1 MSISLKILYFLC
13 LFTSTVVIAMEHI
26 LTKQQ
31 EEPTQVY
38 FTESDTDSGESDTD
52 SSDSNADS
60 RRRKIFDRD
69 PTIDTF
75 FLMRQVQDYI
85 ELLDKKD
92 SELNKAKFQI
102 MQLQK
107 QIKSLNFLLK
117 KNQKLTEK

>member
-1 MSISLKILYFLC
+1 
-13 LFTSTVVIAMEHI
+13 
-26 LTKQQ
+26 
-31 EEPTQVY
+31 
-38 FTESDTDSGESDTD
+38 
-52 SSDSNADS
+52 
-60 RRRKIFDRD
+60 
-69 PTIDTF
+69 
-75 FLMRQVQDYI
+75 MRQVQDYI